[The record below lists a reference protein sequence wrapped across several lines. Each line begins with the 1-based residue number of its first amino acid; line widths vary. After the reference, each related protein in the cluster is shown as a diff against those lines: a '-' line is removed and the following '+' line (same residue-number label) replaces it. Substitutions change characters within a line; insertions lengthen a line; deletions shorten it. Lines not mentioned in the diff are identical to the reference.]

1 MNKLHTWRDQ
11 ATPRVNKVGERTL
24 TNCLSRSAV
33 VRSDLFPLSLS
44 LSLPPPLPLPH
55 SHKHTPSQA
64 LTNRLKGYHDQTVPI
79 VEHYRPKG
87 IVNTLNGDQKPA
99 EVSAA
104 LATLL
109 EGAFPA

>member
-1 MNKLHTWRDQ
+1 MSIQTTIIILQ
-11 ATPRVNKVGERTL
+11 ALTTGTDHSGAAILLQSNPTL
-24 TNCLSRSAV
+24 LSS
-33 VRSDLFPLSLS
+33 P
-44 LSLPPPLPLPH
+44 PLPH
-55 SHKHTPSQA
+55 SHKHTPCQA

>member
-1 MNKLHTWRDQ
+1 MVRGGGG
-11 ATPRVNKVGERTL
+11 AGSEGGGKVGRY
-24 TNCLSRSAV
+24 TNIVVVTFSLSLS
-33 VRSDLFPLSLS
+33 FFLSLS
-44 LSLPPPLPLPH
+44 LSLSLSPPLPLPH
-55 SHKHTPSQA
+55 SHKHTPCQA